1 MAEQVNVPVPE
12 EMEQIVDMPVLSNGR
27 WLTGTGGDVE
37 YVKTLTSSVALLKRK
52 VDLAV
57 VTDSQDTTSERDGR
71 TRDVAEMRGAV
82 ELMQDWVTEAESVAT
97 QLFEIVEVIRLVAQK
112 RIHERTVEETVGV
125 PVPHVMEEIV
135 GVVRQ
140 EISVWTDHRGA
151 GSQAD
156 WWLRRPCARL
166 ERAHEDSEPK
176 DWWPFAT
183 STSCWTTVMSS
194 FQSG

>member
-12 EMEQIVDMPVLSNGR
+12 EMEQIVDMLVLSNGR

-112 RIHERTVEETVGV
+112 RIQERFVEETVGV

-140 EISVWTDHRGA
+140 EISVLTETIEEQAPKLIGGCAAHAPEWKEPTRTQSQRIGGRSRHQQVA
-151 GSQAD
+151 G
-156 WWLRRPCARL
+156 R
-166 ERAHEDSEPK
+166 H
-176 DWWPFAT
+176 
-183 STSCWTTVMSS
+183 
-194 FQSG
+194 